1 MRRRG
6 ALEQPERADDAEHQD
21 EPEERREHR
30 QRGVGEAQ
38 RVHVLGHRELPDVRP
53 LGREIPGRSPGTAQ
67 GVERRRRHDRMPAL
81 LHASLKKKNQKK

>member
-30 QRGVGEAQ
+30 QREVGQAQ
-38 RVHVLGHRELPDVRP
+38 RVHVLGDRELQDDEAKRGG
-53 LGREIPGRSPGTAQ
+53 LSEIPFGAASDGK
-67 GVERRRRHDRMPAL
+67 GRRRPDELPAL
-81 LHASLKKKNQKK
+81 LSARIAEKSK